1 MYLSHNLL
9 FSRNNKIQFYTK
21 WNKPIQ
27 RFFLL
32 NFNKMFNILVWYFIH
47 LYKHIYLQM
56 RFNNCIVI
64 QHNSRRLYKQ
74 PHWCQLCRPAKEL
87 INIFGLTEMRISYLH
102 TCVYC
107 MYIYDIPMVVL
118 VSFRA
123 IFKIRTFWLI
133 LYNYLI
139 VLNCWKEED
148 CYPCQPK
155 WLIWQ
160 FCFIISQS
168 NISCHQFV
176 LNRI

>member
-9 FSRNNKIQFYTK
+9 FSRNNKIQFSTK
-21 WNKPIQ
+21 LKKPIQ
-27 RFFLL
+27 RFFLP

-102 TCVYC
+102 IYL
-107 MYIYDIPMVVL
+107 YIINVLCDISMV
-118 VSFRA
+118 
-123 IFKIRTFWLI
+123 IFFLLWCYFQDDDILNYI
-133 LYNYLI
+133 LYYLI
-139 VLNCWKEED
+139 VLDCWKEED
-148 CYPCQPK
+148 FHP
-155 WLIWQ
+155 
-160 FCFIISQS
+160 S
-168 NISCHQFV
+168 
-176 LNRI
+176 